1 MFKRASNATARL
13 YGKVTGKF
21 LTETDYNKLS
31 RETRELINTFDINK
45 LIGNSND
52 IEKVKILVSTQNII
66 NNALNKV
73 YQPRLNYLIDKQN
86 TDPNNK
92 ETPNKIS
99 AIKDIIDKLNNIL
112 VKINEKLREID
123 STGEIQ
129 ADFIKKAKNA
139 TSSSGYSSSDLI
151 DLIVF

>member
-1 MFKRASNATARL
+1 MS
-13 YGKVTGKF
+13 
-21 LTETDYNKLS
+21 
-31 RETRELINTFDINK
+31 
-45 LIGNSND
+45 
-52 IEKVKILVSTQNII
+52 
-66 NNALNKV
+66 
-73 YQPRLNYLIDKQN
+73 
-86 TDPNNK
+86 
-92 ETPNKIS
+92 
-99 AIKDIIDKLNNIL
+99 KDIIDKLINIL